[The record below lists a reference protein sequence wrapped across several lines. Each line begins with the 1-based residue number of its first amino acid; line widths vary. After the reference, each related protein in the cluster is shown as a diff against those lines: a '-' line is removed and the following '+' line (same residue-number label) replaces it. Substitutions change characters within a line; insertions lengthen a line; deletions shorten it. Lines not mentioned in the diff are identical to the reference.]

1 MEDEAEL
8 TARSHLPGDSTVV
21 WWALALGMAERAGF
35 KIRFKEFL
43 RFGVP
48 VTLVLVAI
56 SGVSLWL
63 RYFALA

>member
-1 MEDEAEL
+1 M
-8 TARSHLPGDSTVV
+8 V